1 MIIIFRITI
10 QEPNKKI
17 DQSLKTKEWRWKIK
31 YFDSWYNPEIYMH
44 RMKFS
49 NFWKPWR
56 FSNAGL
62 KNKPKQQNPE
72 KKTIKKR
79 THFSQPNKCLKKRK
93 KEDNLYKKKNRT
105 HLQIH
110 LHRQMC
116 ACVWE
121 RESFYLGV
129 WMK

>member
-1 MIIIFRITI
+1 MKLAIFGNLGDF
-10 QEPNKKI
+10 PM
-17 DQSLKTKEWRWKIK
+17 L
-31 YFDSWYNPEIYMH
+31 
-44 RMKFS
+44 
-49 NFWKPWR
+49 
-56 FSNAGL
+56 GL

-72 KKTIKKR
+72 EKTIKKR

-116 ACVWE
+116 ACV
-121 RESFYLGV
+121 
-129 WMK
+129 